1 MMIPISW
8 LREYV
13 KISASP
19 DKIAEA
25 LTDAGIEI
33 EAIIDRRRDFD
44 GVVVG
49 EVIEVKPHPNADK
62 LRLAYV
68 RVKPQG
74 EPQEIVCGASN
85 IAVGQKVP
93 VALLGAKLPNGLTIE
108 ARKIRGIESNGMVC
122 ALDELGLGT
131 DHRGIMV
138 LDPGLP
144 VGRPFAEAMGFDEI
158 TLDAAVPSNR
168 SDLYSMRG
176 MAREVAAVLKISWK
190 DRPVKTPAAMAPSN
204 RVSVK
209 ISDPKLCG
217 YYSAR
222 IIRGVTV
229 KPSPDWLQRR
239 LRAAGMRPINVVVD
253 ATNYIMLAYGQ
264 PLHAFDMNQVSGAIT
279 VRPARPGEILTTL
292 DGVKRKLETSML
304 VIADANGPVAL
315 AGVMGGANSE
325 ISATTT
331 DIILESA
338 AFDPVSVRRTAW
350 KLGLQSEASRRFE
363 KGLPAGLADEAS
375 LAAAA
380 LMTELCGG
388 QVERTPSTAGRS
400 VGLPVNIAIDP
411 MIFGQVIGKPVPP
424 TAAKSA
430 LKKLGFKVAGTAKRW
445 KVAVPSWRLDVK
457 LPEDLVEEV
466 GRMIGYGDLPDEL
479 PMMNVVPHP
488 IPELVEL
495 KDRLRD
501 LLVGFGFTETLSHA
515 FYGPT
520 SVRSLPSVHHVE
532 IANPLDAAQ
541 QYLRKSIIPQLDRT
555 LELSAD
561 RGEDARV
568 FEIGRVFL
576 STTSPIERQQPWKL
590 ALGVATKA
598 SSGYVRGRT
607 IKGVVEALCEA
618 LGVPSMPV
626 DVTLR
631 EVKGRTL
638 EICELDVA
646 ALRDKRQRR
655 SFKLMP
661 EFPSA
666 VRDVAVWVAAGQTYD
681 DLSKAIVQAGG
692 ELLES
697 VELFDVFDRG
707 ERRSLAFRLTFRA
720 ANLTLTEAQISAT
733 MTAITEALRRL
744 GAELR

>member
-13 KISASP
+13 KTSASP
-19 DKIAEA
+19 EAIAAA
-25 LTDAGIEI
+25 LTNAGIEI
-33 EAIIDRRRDFD
+33 EAIVDRRRDFD
-44 GVVVG
+44 RVVVG
-49 EVIEVKPHPNADK
+49 EVVEVKSHPNADK

-68 RVKPQG
+68 RVKPNG
-74 EPQEIVCGASN
+74 SPQEIVCGAPN

-108 ARKIRGIESNGMVC
+108 ARKIRGIASNGMVC
-122 ALDELGLGT
+122 ALDELGLGS
-131 DHRGIMV
+131 DHAGIMV
-138 LDPGLP
+138 LDPTLP
-144 VGRPFAEAMGFDEI
+144 VGTPFVVAMGFDEI
-158 TLDAAVPSNR
+158 VLDAAVPSNR

-176 MAREVAAVLKISWK
+176 MAREVAAVLKIAWS
-190 DRPVKTPAAMAPSN
+190 DRPVKRPAGIAPSK

-209 ISDPKLCG
+209 ISEPKLCH

-222 IIRGVTV
+222 IIRGVAV
-229 KPSPDWLQRR
+229 KPSPAWLQRR
-239 LRAAGMRPINVVVD
+239 LRAAGMRPINAVVD

-279 VRPARPGEILTTL
+279 VRPARPGEMLTTL

-331 DIILESA
+331 DIVLESA

-363 KGLPAGLADEAS
+363 KGLPAGLADQAS

-380 LMTELCGG
+380 LITELCGG
-388 QVERTPSTAGRS
+388 QVERTPSSAGRS
-400 VGLPVNIAIDP
+400 VAKTISVTIDP
-411 MIFGQVIGKPVPP
+411 LMFGQVIGKPVKPA
-424 TAAKSA
+424 AAKA
-430 LKKLGFKVAGTAKRW
+430 VLTRLGFKVAGPAKHW

-479 PMMNVVPHP
+479 PTMNVVPHP

-501 LLVGFGFTETLSHA
+501 LLVGFGFTETLSHPW
-515 FYGPT
+515 YGEPWERE
-520 SVRSLPSVHHVE
+520 VGGEHIQ
-532 IANPLDAAQ
+532 IANPLNAAQ
-541 QYLRKSIIPQLDRT
+541 HALRRSLIPQLRSII
-555 LELSAD
+555 EH
-561 RGEDARV
+561 GVDAGNDVRV
-568 FEIGRVFL
+568 FQIGRVFNGVKNV
-576 STTSPIERQQPWKL
+576 EREQPWKL

-598 SSGYVRGRT
+598 GSGYVRGRT
-607 IKGVVEALCEA
+607 IKGVVEALSEA
-618 LGVPSMPV
+618 LGVPFMPV

-631 EVKGRTL
+631 EVKGRTI

-646 ALRDKRQRR
+646 ALRDKRRRR
-655 SFKLMP
+655 SFKSLP
-661 EFPSA
+661 EFPPA
-666 VRDVAVWVAAGQTYD
+666 VRDVAVWVATGQTYD

-720 ANLTLTEAQISAT
+720 ANQTLTEAQISAT